1 MRGILLTFS
10 TVCAIVV
17 LAAPADA
24 QFNFSAQGAVIS
36 GVDDLGTIVSGAPN
50 LKDTYGLGARVGV
63 RVPLFPIGVRGQ
75 GVYYFPEEDD
85 YSYSTYSIAAR
96 YALPTPMIS
105 PYGIGGWQWRRT
117 SSMGVSNTESAAM
130 LGLGVELNL
139 GVSLFLEA
147 SWEFNEELTAMPDFD
162 NDPIVIKGGITFG

>member
-50 LKDTYGLGARVGV
+50 LKDTYGLGARVGFK
-63 RVPLFPIGVRGQ
+63 VPLFPIGVLGQ
-75 GVYYFPEEDD
+75 GVVPE
-85 YSYSTYSIAAR
+85 R
-96 YALPTPMIS
+96 HRWAL
-105 PYGIGGWQWRRT
+105 
-117 SSMGVSNTESAAM
+117 
-130 LGLGVELNL
+130 
-139 GVSLFLEA
+139 LEA
-147 SWEFNEELTAMPDFD
+147 L
-162 NDPIVIKGGITFG
+162 DPSVPGKQGHQSA